1 MVMTLIL
8 YELVLIVKTR
18 NHAQDVALAKT
29 ATMPVPK
36 TNTIMK
42 TNGEDETYDNL

>member
-1 MVMTLIL
+1 MVMMLIL
-8 YELVLIVKTR
+8 YELVLIVKMR
-18 NHAQDVALAKT
+18 NLAQDVALVKT

-42 TNGEDETYDNL
+42 TNGEDEL

>member
-18 NHAQDVALAKT
+18 NHAQGAVNVKT

-42 TNGEDETYDNL
+42 TNGEDEL